1 MTRPNKQQAPDV
13 PASVVSELHALYQ
26 ENAGAEPDLLLDRRI
41 LDAARAE
48 LQNDSLAKSQRRAPW
63 WKAWLLPVSVAAV
76 AVLGLS
82 VSVRVMDEQERQL
95 RETIEGS
102 ERAPAAVAKVLPAER
117 PVVTKPS
124 ISAPES
130 NAASPRLESRAAQRG
145 PATMEE
151 SRADKAPN
159 ARVLPAQPDA
169 LRDEAVAAGA
179 VAESVETARTPAPPM
194 AAPAPMATTKELKK
208 RGDAEDQREAALAS
222 TPNKAEAKVA
232 DDAPTPEA
240 WLKHVRELQA
250 SGRSTEAAQSL
261 ARLRARYPD
270 FVLPD
275 DLSSM
280 K

>member
-1 MTRPNKQQAPDV
+1 MTRPIKQQAPDV
-13 PASVVSELHALYQ
+13 PASVVSELHALYH
-26 ENAGAEPDLLLDRRI
+26 ENSGAEPDLKLDRRI

-82 VSVRVMDEQERQL
+82 VSLRVMDEQERQL

-102 ERAPAAVAKVLPAER
+102 GRAPAAVAKVLPAER
-117 PVVTKPS
+117 PIVTKPS
-124 ISAPES
+124 INAPES
-130 NAASPRLESRAAQRG
+130 EVASPRLESRAD
-145 PATMEE
+145 E
-151 SRADKAPN
+151 APN

-194 AAPAPMATTKELKK
+194 AAPAPMATAKELKK

-222 TPNKAEAKVA
+222 APRKAEAKVA

-240 WLKHVRELQA
+240 WLKHVRELQTA
-250 SGRSTEAAQSL
+250 GRSTEAAQSL

>member
-1 MTRPNKQQAPDV
+1 MTPPIKQQAPDV

-26 ENAGAEPDLLLDRRI
+26 ENSGAEPDLKLDRRI

-48 LQNDSLAKSQRRAPW
+48 LQNDSLAKSQRRAPR

-82 VSVRVMDEQERQL
+82 VSLRVMDEQERQL
-95 RETIEGS
+95 RETMEGS
-102 ERAPAAVAKVLPAER
+102 GRAPEATAKVLPAER

-130 NAASPRLESRAAQRG
+130 EVASPRL
-145 PATMEE
+145 E

-159 ARVLPAQPDA
+159 ARVL
-169 LRDEAVAAGA
+169 
-179 VAESVETARTPAPPM
+179 PAPPM

>member
-1 MTRPNKQQAPDV
+1 MTRPIKQQAPDV
-13 PASVVSELHALYQ
+13 PASVVSELHALYH
-26 ENAGAEPDLLLDRRI
+26 ENSGAEPDLKLDRRI

-82 VSVRVMDEQERQL
+82 VSLRVMDEQERQL
-95 RETIEGS
+95 RETMEYA
-102 ERAPAAVAKVLPAER
+102 ERAPEAAAKVLPAER
-117 PVVTKPS
+117 PIVTKPS
-124 ISAPES
+124 INAPES
-130 NAASPRLESRAAQRG
+130 EVASPRLESRAAPG
-145 PATMEE
+145 AAVTMEKSGAE
-151 SRADKAPN
+151 KAPD
-159 ARVLPAQPDA
+159 ARALPAQPDA

-179 VAESVETARTPAPPM
+179 VAQSAESVRIPEPPA
-194 AAPAPMATTKELKK
+194 AAPAPMATAKALKK
-208 RGDAEDQREAALAS
+208 RGDGQDQREAALAS
-222 TPNKAEAKVA
+222 TPNKAEAKIA
-232 DDAPTPEA
+232 DDAATPEA

-261 ARLRARYPD
+261 TRLRARYPD

-275 DLSSM
+275 DLRSE

>member
-1 MTRPNKQQAPDV
+1 MTGPIKQQAPDV

-26 ENAGAEPDLLLDRRI
+26 KNVGAEPDLLLDRRV

-48 LQNDSLAKSQRRAPW
+48 LQNDRLADSKRRTPW

-82 VSVRVMDEQERQL
+82 VTLRVMDDQERQL
-95 RETIEGS
+95 RETMAVA
-102 ERAPAAVAKVLPAER
+102 ERAPEAVTKVLPVER

-124 ISAPES
+124 INAPES
-130 NAASPRLESRAAQRG
+130 KAASPRLESRAVQRA
-145 PATMEE
+145 PATTEK
-151 SRADKAPN
+151 SRAEKAPD
-159 ARVLPAQPDA
+159 ARVLPAQPGA

-179 VAESVETARTPAPPM
+179 VAQSVEKAQTPALPM
-194 AAPAPMATTKELKK
+194 AAPAPMATAKALKK
-208 RGDAEDQREAALAS
+208 REDAEGRREAAFAS
-222 TPNKAEAKVA
+222 TPNKAEAKAA
-232 DDAPTPEA
+232 DDAATPEA

-250 SGRSTEAAQSL
+250 AGRSTEAAQSL

-275 DLSSM
+275 DLRSM